1 MSADA
6 PVPDAPAAP
15 TDAVAG
21 PVPPLP
27 PTIAWRGG
35 EDGVLELLDQTLL
48 PHQRRILGLRD
59 LAGVCEAIVQLRVR
73 GAPAIGVAAAYGV
86 VLAVRDTA
94 PPDLPAA
101 IRAACAKL
109 LGTRPTAV
117 NLRWALER
125 CERAAAREA
134 TVANL
139 LREARA
145 VHADEVAMSDR
156 MARLGAAL
164 VPAGGCVLTH
174 CNTGRLATAGAGTAL
189 AALFQAWNQGVRFRV
204 LADETRPLLQGARLT
219 ALELAAAGI
228 PVDVCCDGAAAG
240 LIARGEVQLVL
251 VGADRIAANGDFANK
266 VGTYGLALACAA
278 HGVPFYA
285 VAPCSTIDPALP
297 DGRAI
302 PIEERDGTEVST
314 HGGRSFALPG
324 VGARNPAFDVTPA
337 DLATGIV
344 TDRGILRP
352 PFAPAIK
359 AALASGR

>member
-1 MSADA
+1 VNADA
-6 PVPDAPAAP
+6 AMRDASSDAAA
-15 TDAVAG
+15 TSVQ
-21 PVPPLP
+21 PLP

-35 EDGVLELLDQTLL
+35 EDGALELLDQTLL
-48 PHQRRILGLRD
+48 PHQRRVLTLRD
-59 LAGVCEAIVQLRVR
+59 LDGVCEAIVSLRVR

-86 VLAVRDTA
+86 VIGVRTAATTDVATATAAVCDR
-94 PPDLPAA
+94 
-101 IRAACAKL
+101 L
-109 LGTRPTAV
+109 LRTRPTAV

-125 CERAAAREA
+125 CARAAARDA
-134 TVANL
+134 PVANL

-156 MARLGAAL
+156 MARVGAPL
-164 VPAGGCVLTH
+164 VPHGGCVLTH
-174 CNTGRLATAGAGTAL
+174 CNTGRLATAGEGTAL
-189 AALFQAWNQGVRFRV
+189 AVLFQAWSQGTRFRV

-266 VGTYGLALACAA
+266 VGTYGVALACAA

-285 VAPCSTIDPALP
+285 VAPCSTIDPALA
-297 DGRAI
+297 DGAAI
-302 PIEERDGTEVST
+302 PIEERDATEVST
-314 HGGRSFALPG
+314 HGGRSFALAG

-337 DLATGIV
+337 GLVTGIV
-344 TDRGILRP
+344 TDRGLLRP
-352 PFAPAIK
+352 PFATAIK

>member
-6 PVPDAPAAP
+6 AVPDDPSSSATAA
-15 TDAVAG
+15 A
-21 PVPPLP
+21 PLP

-35 EDGVLELLDQTLL
+35 EDGALELLDQTLL
-48 PHQRRILGLRD
+48 PHQRRVLALRD
-59 LAGVCEAIVQLRVR
+59 LDGVCEAIEQLRVR

-86 VLAVRDTA
+86 VLGA
-94 PPDLPAA
+94 
-101 IRAACAKL
+101 RAAPIADLAATVRAVCARL
-109 LGTRPTAV
+109 LRTRPTAV

-125 CERAAAREA
+125 CERAVAREPSIA
-134 TVANL
+134 GL

-145 VHADEVAMSDR
+145 VHADEVAMSER
-156 MARLGAAL
+156 MARFGASL
-164 VPAGGCVLTH
+164 VPHGGCVLTH
-174 CNTGRLATAGAGTAL
+174 CNTGRLATAGDGTAL
-189 AALFQAWNQGVRFRV
+189 ALLFQAWSQGVRFRV

-240 LIARGEVQLVL
+240 LIARGAVQLAL

-266 VGTYGLALACAA
+266 VGTYGVALACAA

-285 VAPCSTIDPALP
+285 VAPCSTIDAAVA
-297 DGRAI
+297 DGASI
-302 PIEERDGTEVST
+302 PIEERGGTEVST

-337 DLATGIV
+337 RLLTGIV
-344 TDRGILRP
+344 TDRGVLRP
-352 PFAPAIK
+352 PFATAIK
-359 AALASGR
+359 AALAAGR